1 MDNRKLGRL
10 WLHNRSMD
18 LISQA
23 FAGMT
28 ALHLSILEKILRPI
42 AVYVAIIVMLRVFGK
57 RQLAQLN
64 PFDLT
69 VLLCLANTLQNAI
82 IGDDNSVTGGI
93 VGAFSLLAINY
104 ATVRFFFRH
113 RSLDQIASGEPTVLI
128 EHGKIIHDALA
139 KEMLTEGELTIAAHR
154 QGFSS
159 LDDIDR
165 CVLEPGGVFFMCSP
179 DGNAG
184 DKRLKEVLERLDGIS
199 VQIRDLEKNL
209 PKHV

>member
-1 MDNRKLGRL
+1 
-10 WLHNRSMD
+10 MD

-23 FAGMT
+23 FTGMT

-113 RSLDQIASGEPTVLI
+113 RSLDQIASGEPTV
-128 EHGKIIHDALA
+128 
-139 KEMLTEGELTIAAHR
+139 
-154 QGFSS
+154 
-159 LDDIDR
+159 
-165 CVLEPGGVFFMCSP
+165 
-179 DGNAG
+179 
-184 DKRLKEVLERLDGIS
+184 
-199 VQIRDLEKNL
+199 
-209 PKHV
+209 